1 MVRKHDN
8 LQLIFRIKQDFLLS
22 ALILLYQRVAE
33 IDVKKP
39 ENIEVKKHIIIQDLF
54 RIPKFLFGALFI
66 IGGSAVGILFEKVEA
81 FMMIPIGIALFA
93 HSAGLELD
101 FENQKYQQYTSL
113 FGKKKGEWRSL
124 ASYTA
129 LIILRKDGKTNLST
143 TRATISSTLRY
154 HEYQVFLTDQSH
166 RKRLYLKHFDTADQ
180 AKKYTS
186 DFMEKTGIPLER
198 FNPVISEETRNRR

>member
-1 MVRKHDN
+1 LKTLIVQDIFKIPK
-8 LQLIFRIKQDFLLS
+8 LIF
-22 ALILLYQRVAE
+22 
-33 IDVKKP
+33 
-39 ENIEVKKHIIIQDLF
+39 
-54 RIPKFLFGALFI
+54 
-66 IGGSAVGILFEKVEA
+66 GILFILAGIVSIY
-81 FMMIPIGIALFA
+81 FHQYGNLVVVPIGLLMLT
-93 HSAGLELD
+93 HSSGLELD
-101 FENQKYQQYTSL
+101 FESGKYRVFTKF

-129 LIILRKDGKTNLST
+129 LIILRKDGKTNLVATRST
-143 TRATISSTLRY
+143 FSSTLRY

>member
-1 MVRKHDN
+1 MKTTIHQD
-8 LQLIFRIKQDFLLS
+8 IF
-22 ALILLYQRVAE
+22 
-33 IDVKKP
+33 
-39 ENIEVKKHIIIQDLF
+39 N
-54 RIPKFLFGALFI
+54 IPKFIF
-66 IGGSAVGILFEKVEA
+66 GILFIVCGLLGGYFHKTELVV
-81 FMMIPIGIALFA
+81 FIPIGISLLA

-101 FENQKYQQYTSL
+101 FENQKYLQYTSL

-143 TRATISSTLRY
+143 TRSTISSTLRY

-166 RKRLYLKHFDTADQ
+166 RKRLYLKHFDTAEQ
-180 AKKYTS
+180 ARKFAV

-198 FNPVISEETRNRR
+198 FNPVISEQTRSKR